1 MQSNARS
8 WREKQEE
15 GKKFVLNPFEKAK
28 QYGKKYGKKYII
40 NPFENAKQYAAKRI
54 RN

>member
-8 WREKQEE
+8 WKEKQEE

-28 QYGKKYGKKYII
+28 QY
-40 NPFENAKQYAAKRI
+40 AAKRI
-54 RN
+54 TN

>member
-1 MQSNARS
+1 M
-8 WREKQEE
+8 EKQEE

-40 NPFENAKQYAAKRI
+40 NPFENAKGYADKKII